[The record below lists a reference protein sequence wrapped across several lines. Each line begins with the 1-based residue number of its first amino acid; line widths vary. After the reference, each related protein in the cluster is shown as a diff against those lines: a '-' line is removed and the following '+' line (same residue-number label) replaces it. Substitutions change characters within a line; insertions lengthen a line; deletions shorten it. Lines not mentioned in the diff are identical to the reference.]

1 MEFAMKHIASN
12 PQLAAN
18 PPQIV
23 KQRHAIRLKRVREL
37 VPLCESQIYKLI
49 ARGDFPKPF
58 QLVPG
63 RCSRAIA
70 WWESDIIEWLEQRAT
85 TSRGAK

>member
-1 MEFAMKHIASN
+1 MKPITSN

-18 PPQIV
+18 PPKIIT
-23 KQRHAIRLKRVREL
+23 QRRAIRLKRVREL

-63 RCSRAIA
+63 HRARAIA

-85 TSRGAK
+85 TSPGAR